1 MFAKNRNK
9 TTLSWMEPDGTVLR
23 GHTTLLLLEFKSPNT
38 DGTGKR
44 KRVGSKGKQPSD
56 TQSTDTVSRTVKLA
70 REQVAAAFVNLVAR
84 EQKQNP
90 SSQQRQMQRQRQGQR
105 RKQNVVR
112 FPPPGTSQSGKRRP
126 AAAVSPFSSRSKPR
140 GSGSSSSSA
149 KPRGSG
155 SSSSQPGGSLSSGS
169 ATARSQPLADG
180 GATHPRL
187 RDQVPVRHVHH
198 SLIGVADSSST
209 TGSAVDHFYI
219 EILAAVLGRPNR
231 QEQEEYAVS
240 LHSLLESRLN
250 PEESDDDNV
259 ERLAQLLFVLA
270 EHITTF
276 EEDRRVLFNIGA
288 RLSKT
293 VGVHEVAEVDDND
306 KREHWRQ
313 PQDGQAR
320 KIVVKVYDYRDS
332 TRPLLQR
339 RRPYHNC
346 RYLSAELVVDLQG
359 SSLQVIRYRHLSGH
373 THPDKVCGRW
383 FQNAAQQLAAVHNDR
398 VIHGDVHLFNVLK
411 LEGDAA
417 QWIDFDYACTLEEQE
432 KSESQRQ
439 YPQGFSQNA
448 VLGRHLDAVGAAP
461 ICMEHDVH
469 SFAAMLNHYQLVN
482 RSDDELTKLWEDAL
496 EELKTCTSMD
506 AVVKVLDVENL
517 SGAEFELKYESSE
530 AIKRLLNVVFERER
544 KYCTESP
551 EGSPQ
556 TPA

>member
-1 MFAKNRNK
+1 
-9 TTLSWMEPDGTVLR
+9 
-23 GHTTLLLLEFKSPNT
+23 
-38 DGTGKR
+38 
-44 KRVGSKGKQPSD
+44 
-56 TQSTDTVSRTVKLA
+56 
-70 REQVAAAFVNLVAR
+70 
-84 EQKQNP
+84 
-90 SSQQRQMQRQRQGQR
+90 
-105 RKQNVVR
+105 
-112 FPPPGTSQSGKRRP
+112 
-126 AAAVSPFSSRSKPR
+126 
-140 GSGSSSSSA
+140 
-149 KPRGSG
+149 
-155 SSSSQPGGSLSSGS
+155 
-169 ATARSQPLADG
+169 
-180 GATHPRL
+180 
-187 RDQVPVRHVHH
+187 VRHVHH
-198 SLIGVADSSST
+198 CLIGVVTANVAESSST